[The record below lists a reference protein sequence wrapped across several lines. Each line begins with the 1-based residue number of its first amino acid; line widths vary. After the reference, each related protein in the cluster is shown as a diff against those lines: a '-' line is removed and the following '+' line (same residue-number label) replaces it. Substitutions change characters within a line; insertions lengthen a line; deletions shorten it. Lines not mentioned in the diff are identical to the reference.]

1 MSPFERTSQQQV
13 PHRRLEEQPREV
25 QMGEEAQAEEL
36 NLEFVQQVF
45 SLGSEGLEFHQT
57 FKLPC
62 IAHW

>member
-36 NLEFVQQVF
+36 NLEFVQQFF
-45 SLGSEGLEFHQT
+45 SQMFDNVSLST
-57 FKLPC
+57 PSS
-62 IAHW
+62 